1 MGESWD
7 NLGVY
12 RKVLE
17 GLLLSMKV
25 KVQRKSRKVWD
36 GLKKPGESATVL
48 AGLLGSGRVW
58 KGSVGLRMD
67 LGIWRQWR
75 LRETPGW
82 SGGFRGDPRG
92 LGRIMEGISSLEFK
106 F

>member
-1 MGESWD
+1 MAIGRFRE
-7 NLGVY
+7 
-12 RKVLE
+12 
-17 GLLLSMKV
+17 V

-67 LGIWRQWR
+67 LGIWRLQ
-75 LRETPGW
+75 ETPGW
-82 SGGFRGDPRG
+82 SGRFRGDPRG